1 MTRRPAKC
9 RATKRPA
16 APVTRLAF
24 EPQHRELFRLAGD
37 DWTAPAEIT
46 VRHGVRSWTLTA
58 EFLMTDGWPVTL
70 TTRLA
75 RTKGGVSV
83 ADQRL
88 AITRTVRGRK

>member
-1 MTRRPAKC
+1 MAKRRRPLK
-9 RATKRPA
+9 RARAPITK
-16 APVTRLAF
+16 LAF
-24 EPQHRELFRLAGD
+24 EPQHRELFRLANA

-58 EFLMTDGWPVTL
+58 DFAMADGALVTL

-75 RTKGGVSV
+75 RTKAGGVTI

-88 AITRTVRGRK
+88 NINWTLRGKA